1 MRPGAVKYGHI
12 IAVDGQGKVIQDLQ
26 DPDGGYPMITSIT
39 ETKDHLYLGSLTA
52 PVLGRILK
60 AELGQ

>member
-1 MRPGAVKYGHI
+1 
-12 IAVDGQGKVIQDLQ
+12 
-26 DPDGGYPMITSIT
+26 MITSIT

-60 AELGQ
+60 AELEQ